1 MQLCM
6 YAQKRDVSVVFYDKF
21 IKECNKRDLKPSVAV
36 VEMGFQKSVATRW
49 KKGVM
54 PTDVNIQRV
63 ADYFGISFD
72 EMKDIKIEKP
82 TVKNDDRHNALLAQL
97 AKDSEGQELLE
108 KFGQLSSDNRSKF
121 LELIDLYLEA
131 QGRNKKSS

>member
-82 TVKNDDRHNALLAQL
+82 TVNNDDRHIQHDINIGPQKKALLEAVKNMDEDT
-97 AKDSEGQELLE
+97 AKALLSII
-108 KFGQLSSDNRSKF
+108 KQV
-121 LELIDLYLEA
+121 
-131 QGRNKKSS
+131 KSLRD